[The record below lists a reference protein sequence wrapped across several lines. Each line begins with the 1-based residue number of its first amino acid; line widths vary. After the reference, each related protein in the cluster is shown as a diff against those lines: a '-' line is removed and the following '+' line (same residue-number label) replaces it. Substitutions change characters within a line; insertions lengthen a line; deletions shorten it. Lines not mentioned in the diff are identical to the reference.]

1 MERYNKAGVDGRH
14 VTTDPSCRKQK
25 DEEGVKVLH
34 TKSQAGRTQKS
45 GPPATRLECHPLRCT
60 VKLHTACGK
69 TENKKGGRTRRREE
83 TEHSYKVLENSRPEG

>member
-1 MERYNKAGVDGRH
+1 MI
-14 VTTDPSCRKQK
+14 TDPSSRKQK

-60 VKLHTACGK
+60 VKLHTACDK
-69 TENKKGGRTRRREE
+69 TKNRKKGRRTRTGDRTQLQDVRE
-83 TEHSYKVLENSRPEG
+83 L